1 MRIDNTNLWDLV
13 LSRSELSPDA
23 EMLVDEQGRRLTFM
37 EYREQAEEMAAGLQN
52 HGIQEGD
59 VVAWELPTWLETV
72 ILAAALS
79 RIGAIQNPIIAI
91 YREREVGFCAR
102 QAGAKMLITPG
113 DFRGFDFGEMGKK
126 IQADI
131 PELIHIAVEPKN
143 FPSGPRENLQP
154 YRAPRKDELR
164 WLCYTSGTTA
174 DPKGAKHT
182 DASIAAIGDSM
193 GKRLDVQEGDRPA
206 LVFPFPHIGGLTWLF
221 TALQSGATLLCDA
234 AFDPSTTTEF
244 LSAEN
249 CTHPGAG
256 TPFHMAYLAAQRKQ
270 PEAKLFPDVKNFPGG
285 GAPKPVQLH
294 SEVKAELGGAGIV
307 SGWGLTEAPIL
318 TMGASTDPDSKL
330 ALTEGKAMPGVEL
343 IAIDPNGKRVEPGNE
358 GELRAKAPQ
367 LMLGYLDVNLDQDA
381 FDDNGYFR
389 TGDLGIID
397 EDGYVVISGRLKDV
411 IIRHGENISAKEV
424 EDILFQH
431 ESVQDVAV
439 IGLSDTVTGERACA
453 VVALNESTVPLSL
466 KAMKT
471 YLDESGLRRNAIPE
485 QLEIVDAIPRNP
497 SGKITKN
504 VLQEQFKDE
513 NFQR

>member
-13 LSRSELSPDA
+13 ISRSELSPHT

-37 EYREQAEEMAAGLQN
+37 QYREQAEEMAAGLQD

-72 ILAAALS
+72 VLAAALS
-79 RIGAIQNPIIAI
+79 RIGAVQNPIIAI
-91 YREREVGFCAR
+91 YREREVSFCAR

-131 PELIHIAVEPKN
+131 PELIHIAVGPAN
-143 FPSGPRENLQP
+143 FPSGSKEKLQP
-154 YRAPRKDELR
+154 YRSPEKDELR

-244 LSAEN
+244 LSEEN

-256 TPFHMAYLAAQRKQ
+256 TPFHMAYLSAQRTQ
-270 PEAKLFPDVKNFPGG
+270 PETRLFPKVKNFPGG
-285 GAPKPVQLH
+285 GAPKPAQLH

-318 TMGASTDPDSKL
+318 TMGASTDPDNKL
-330 ALTEGKAMPGVEL
+330 ALTEGKAMPGVDL
-343 IAIDPNGKRVEPGNE
+343 IAIDSNGKTMEPGNE

-367 LMLGYLDVNLDQDA
+367 LMLGYLDASLDQDA
-381 FDDNGYFR
+381 FDENGYFR

-397 EDGYVVISGRLKDV
+397 EEGYVVISGRLKDV

-431 ESVQDVAV
+431 EAVQDVAV
-439 IGLSDTVTGERACA
+439 IGLPDNITGERACA
-453 VVALNESTVPLSL
+453 VIALNEGVAPLTL
-466 KAMKT
+466 EVMKI

-504 VLQEQFKDE
+504 VLKEQFKHTD
-513 NFQR
+513 FQR